1 MYYNNKKNKKQKQK
15 KKGWIEEEYL
25 STETLRSWPSTC
37 VGRTH
42 TYYLLY
48 TKR

>member
-1 MYYNNKKNKKQKQK
+1 MYYNNKKNKKQKK
-15 KKGWIEEEYL
+15 KKKKEEYL

>member
-1 MYYNNKKNKKQKQK
+1 MYYNNKKNKKQKK
-15 KKGWIEEEYL
+15 KKKKKEEYL

>member
-1 MYYNNKKNKKQKQK
+1 MYYNNKKKQKAK
-15 KKGWIEEEYL
+15 KKKKEKKEEYL

>member
-1 MYYNNKKNKKQKQK
+1 MYYNNKKNKKQKK
-15 KKGWIEEEYL
+15 KKEEEYL

>member
-1 MYYNNKKNKKQKQK
+1 MYYNNKKNKKQKK
-15 KKGWIEEEYL
+15 KKKEEYL